1 MELRRVHFFT
11 LLLLYI
17 RSGLCLAADRIT
29 PGQPLL
35 SNQTLVS
42 AAGVFELGFFSPG
55 NSKNT
60 YLGIWYHNVSPATV
74 VWVLNRNTPI
84 ADSSSSEL
92 SITNGTLI
100 LFRAPGVSIWAAD
113 YTVPSS
119 PEGAVLQDDG
129 NFVLIDSNSSSVA
142 ILWQS
147 FDYPTDTLLPGQKL
161 GRNKIKNEFTSLVS
175 WNSDSD
181 PAYGA
186 YSLQL
191 DPKGTIQYVTLYNNN
206 STMYSIPGK
215 ELMNNDSYTE
225 NDREVYFSF
234 NGDGVSRIVMN
245 SKGIVQGLTWVESSK
260 NWSLKWQEP
269 RDQCQIFA
277 YCGPFG
283 SCDIDSS
290 PLCSCP
296 TGFVPKSEKDWSLGD
311 FSRGCL
317 RKSRPGCSKDVF
329 VPGFGL
335 PDKGGQLSVGGLR
348 YSFDSYWQCEWVC
361 SYNCNCTAYLYQ
373 GNGCSIWS
381 GELFNLRTLR
391 KDRYNQS
398 VYLRIGGY
406 EKPDDVR
413 ISRNRRRVVVIGAIV
428 GSVVI
433 SILVIILSLFLIFRR
448 NRRREEAVK
457 MAEIEKNKYGIGGGD
472 DQNNTQLSFFSFR
485 DVLAATDNFSES
497 NKLGEGGF
505 GPVYKGKLSGDQ
517 EVAMKRLSKKSGQGL
532 EEFMNELKLIAKLQ
546 HTYLV
551 RLLGCCV
558 EREEKILIYEYMP
571 NRSLDKFLFGSSDQA
586 KLTWGQRV
594 KITEGVAQGLLYIHK
609 YSRLKVIHRDMKA
622 SNVLLDAAMNPKISD
637 FGMARIF
644 GIDQDEANTDRIVG
658 TYGYMSPEYAFY
670 GQFSEKSDVFS
681 FGVLLLEIVS
691 GRRNKDF
698 YHNEIPYS
706 LLCWVWELWKEE
718 KPEELIDPA
727 VKNSTCCN
735 LTEAVKFIHVGLLCV
750 QESPTDRPT
759 MSSVTLMLSSNDS
772 QSFSSPGEPAFTTR
786 RAAAVETNDQVPVN
800 CSNNQITMSL
810 STGR

>member
-1 MELRRVHFFT
+1 MELRVHFFT
-11 LLLLYI
+11 LFLLYI
-17 RSGLCLAADRIT
+17 HSGLCLAGDRIT

-55 NSKNT
+55 NSKNS

-92 SITNGTLI
+92 SITNGTLF
-100 LFRAPGVSIWAAD
+100 LFRASGVSIWAAD
-113 YTVPSS
+113 FAAPSS
-119 PEGAVLQDDG
+119 PAEAVLQDDG

-142 ILWQS
+142 ILWES

-161 GRNKIKNEFTSLVS
+161 GRNKINNEFTSLIS
-175 WNSDSD
+175 WNSESD

-206 STMYSIPGK
+206 STMYSIP
-215 ELMNNDSYTE
+215 DSYTE
-225 NDREVYFSF
+225 NDRELYFSF
-234 NGDGVSRIVMN
+234 SGDGVSRIVIN
-245 SKGIVQGLTWVESSK
+245 SKGMVQGLSWVEGSK
-260 NWSLKWQEP
+260 IWSLKWQEP
-269 RDQCQIFA
+269 RDQCQVFS

-283 SCDIDSS
+283 SCDISTS
-290 PLCSCP
+290 PMCSCP
-296 TGFVPKSEKDWSLGD
+296 TGFAPKSEGD
-311 FSRGCL
+311 FSKGCL
-317 RKSRPGCSKDVF
+317 RKSRLGCNNDDMF
-329 VPGFGL
+329 VPGYGL
-335 PDKGGQLSVGGLR
+335 PDQGAELSVQALS
-348 YSFDSYWQCEWVC
+348 YSAGSSQQCELIC
-361 SYNCNCTAYLYQ
+361 SYSCNCTAYSYLR
-373 GNGCSIWS
+373 NGCSIWS
-381 GELFNLRTLR
+381 GDLFNLRTFQ

-398 VYLRIGGY
+398 IYMRIAGS

-413 ISRNRRRVVVIGAIV
+413 SSRKRRG
-428 GSVVI
+428 
-433 SILVIILSLFLIFRR
+433 
-448 NRRREEAVK
+448 
-457 MAEIEKNKYGIGGGD
+457 
-472 DQNNTQLSFFSFR
+472 
-485 DVLAATDNFSES
+485 
-497 NKLGEGGF
+497 
-505 GPVYKGKLSGDQ
+505 KGKLSGNQ

-546 HTYLV
+546 HNYLV

-571 NRSLDKFLFGSSDQA
+571 NRSLDKFLFGASDQE

-594 KITEGVAQGLLYIHK
+594 KIAEGVAQGLLYIHR
-609 YSRLKVIHRDMKA
+609 YSRLKIIHRDMKA

-644 GIDQDEANTDRIVG
+644 GTDQDEANTNRIVG
-658 TYGYMSPEYAFY
+658 TYGYMSPEYTY
-670 GQFSEKSDVFS
+670 HGQFSEKSDVFS

-691 GRRNKDF
+691 GKRNKDF
-698 YHNEIPYS
+698 YHPEIPSS
-706 LLCWVWELWKEE
+706 LLCWVWELWKEG

-727 VKNSTCCN
+727 VKNTTCCN

-750 QESPTDRPT
+750 QEAPIDRPT
-759 MSSVTLMLSSNDS
+759 MASVTQMLSSNDS
-772 QSFSSPGEPAFTTR
+772 QSFTTPGELAFITR
-786 RAAAVETNDQVPVN
+786 RAIPESSYQVPMN
-800 CSNNQITMSL
+800 CSNNQITVSFP
-810 STGR
+810 SGRL